1 MARGRC
7 TTNSPLDSART
18 VDVLVCPASSSNA
31 LNVNGDRNKIPSANA
46 SAHDRPWR
54 ATPRPG
60 GGGDVGPSPERRYA
74 VR

>member
-31 LNVNGDRNKIPSANA
+31 LNVNGDRNKIPSADESPTN
-46 SAHDRPWR
+46 P
-54 ATPRPG
+54 PG
-60 GGGDVGPSPERRYA
+60 GRPAEGLLDYVELL
-74 VR
+74 VL